1 MKESVDVGCVVAL
14 PTFKLA
20 SIFHEQVDILH
31 EEINA
36 DIIKNLLSLQDDGKL
51 LQNLQHSHP
60 VKKSCKRKYFTD
72 EEFRRFNVVF

>member
-72 EEFRRFNVVF
+72 